1 MIKIDRDIRS
11 LSDFK
16 RKTPELLKQLEQTR
30 RPVVL
35 TVNGR
40 AKIVVQDAES
50 YQKMADAVE
59 FAETVEAIREGLED
73 VKAGRFMDLDEFDRR
88 MREKHRIPPRK

>member
-16 RKTPELLKQLEQTR
+16 RKTPEFLKQLEQSR

-40 AKIVVQDAES
+40 AKVVVQDAES

-59 FAETVEAIREGLED
+59 FAETVQAISEGLED
-73 VKAGRFMDLDEFDRR
+73 VKAGRYMELEEFDDM
-88 MREKHRIPPRK
+88 MRDKFRIPSSE

>member
-16 RKTPELLKQLEQTR
+16 RKTPEFLKQLEQSR

-40 AKIVVQDAES
+40 AKVVVQDAES

-59 FAETVEAIREGLED
+59 FAETVQALREGLAAMD
-73 VKAGRFMDLDEFDRR
+73 AGDTMSLEEFDAAFRK
-88 MREKHRIPPRK
+88 KHSIRARK

>member
-1 MIKIDRDIRS
+1 VIKIDRDIRS

-16 RKTPELLKQLEQTR
+16 RRTPELLKQLEETR

-40 AKIVVQDAES
+40 ARVVVQDAES

-59 FAETVEAIREGLED
+59 FAETFQAISQGLDD
-73 VKAGRFMDLDEFDRR
+73 VKAGRYVELEEFDKR
-88 MREKHRIPPRK
+88 MREKYRITSRK

>member
-30 RPVVL
+30 RPVIL

>member
-16 RKTPELLKQLEQTR
+16 RKTPEFLAELERTH

-40 AKIVVQDAES
+40 AKVVVQDAES
-50 YQKMADAVE
+50 YQEMADALE
-59 FAETVEAIREGLED
+59 FADTVRAIHEGLKD
-73 VKAGRFMDLDEFDRR
+73 VESGDTMSLEEFDSAF
-88 MREKHRIPPRK
+88 RKKIARSK

>member
-16 RKTPELLKQLEQTR
+16 RKTPELLKQLEKTR

-40 AKIVVQDAES
+40 AKVVIQDAES

-59 FAETVEAIREGLED
+59 FAETVQAIREGLDAME
-73 VKAGRFMDLDEFDRR
+73 AGDTMSLEEFDTAFR
-88 MREKHRIPPRK
+88 KKYRIPRRK